1 MTELIRIDY
10 QSDRPT
16 VLASDLHNFL
26 EVETPMNKWFPR
38 MCEYGFTEGQD
49 FQTFLSEST
58 GGRPDQDAQLTID
71 MAKELCMIQRSEKGR
86 QARQYFIQL
95 EKDWNSPEKVM
106 ARALQIADR
115 QIKALK
121 VENSALTVENQILQ
135 PKADYFDQL
144 VDRNL
149 LTGFRETAKQL
160 NIPPKKFVSFL
171 LEKKYIYQDKKG
183 RLMPYAEK
191 NNGLFKLKEQ
201 FNDKTQWV
209 GAQTLIMPKGRETF
223 RLLMVM

>member
-1 MTELIRIDY
+1 MPL
-10 QSDRPT
+10 
-16 VLASDLHNFL
+16 
-26 EVETPMNKWFPR
+26 

-58 GGRPDQDAQLTID
+58 GGRPAQDAQLTMD